1 MKSIFEVY
9 SAPRRTA
16 RLGIKT
22 QICGT
27 LLMLSTSVPAIA
39 AGTVAGTDIQNIA
52 TATFEVAGSPATLTS
67 KTLSYFMQPV
77 CLLNADGGQD

>member
-9 SAPRRTA
+9 AAPTRA
-16 RLGIKT
+16 DRLGKKT

-27 LLMLSTSVPAIA
+27 LLMLSASVPAFA

-52 TATFEVAGSPATLTS
+52 TATFELVRLVLAVPLA
-67 KTLSYFMQPV
+67 
-77 CLLNADGGQD
+77 AH